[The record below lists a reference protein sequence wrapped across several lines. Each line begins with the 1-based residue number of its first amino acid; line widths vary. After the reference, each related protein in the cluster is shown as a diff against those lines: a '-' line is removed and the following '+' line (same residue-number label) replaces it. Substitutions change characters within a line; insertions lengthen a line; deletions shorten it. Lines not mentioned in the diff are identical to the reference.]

1 MNPPTDALIP
11 IELFIVLI
19 AIATLVALVARRFAL
34 PYSVALVMA
43 GLGLAVLGPATLSLE
58 VTPELILAVLLPGL
72 VFEAAYKL
80 DLTELRRTSLI
91 VAVLAAPGVL
101 ITAAVVA
108 VVVSVATGLD
118 PTLAFLLGAMISAT
132 DPVAVVALFRRLGA
146 PTRLATAVEAESLFN
161 DGTGVVLFSIA
172 LTAVTRPVSPAE
184 GLLSFVT
191 IVVVSGVI
199 GLVAGAL
206 AYALMRLT
214 DDHLLVVAISVV
226 AAYGTYLIADRLHES
241 GIIATVMVG
250 LVLGNARHPFPFEEG
265 ARVALDTVWE
275 FIAFLLTGLSFL
287 LIGLAVSVDLLVA
300 AVPVILA
307 GFAAITVARAA
318 VVYGLIGL
326 GERALPGPSLL
337 PVSYLHVMF
346 WSGLR
351 GAIAVA
357 LALALPRDLPQRDLI
372 AGAVFGI
379 VLVTLLV
386 QGTTAGWVVRRA
398 GVPLSAGGSETASEP
413 V

>member
-1 MNPPTDALIP
+1 MEPPSDVLLP
-11 IELFIVLI
+11 VELFILLI
-19 AIATLVALVARRFAL
+19 AIATGVALLARRSAL
-34 PYSVALVMA
+34 PYSVALVLA
-43 GLGLAVLGPATLSLE
+43 GLGLAILVPGTLALQ
-58 VTPELILAVLLPGL
+58 VTPDLILAVLLPGL

-80 DLTELRRTSLI
+80 DLAELRQTSTI
-91 VAVLAAPGVL
+91 VAVLAAPGVV
-101 ITAAVVA
+101 ITAGVVA
-108 VVVSVATGLD
+108 VVVSLATGLD

-146 PTRLATAVEAESLFN
+146 PSRLATAVEAESLFN
-161 DGTGVVLFSIA
+161 DGTGVVLFGIA
-172 LTAVTRPVSPAE
+172 LAAVSRPVSIVDGAI
-184 GLLSFVT
+184 SFVV
-191 IVVVSGVI
+191 IVVVSGSV

-226 AAYGTYLIADRLHES
+226 AAYGTYLVADRLHES

-250 LVLGNARHPFPFEEG
+250 LVLGNLRRPAPLDADAR
-265 ARVALDTVWE
+265 AALDTVWE
-275 FIAFLLTGLSFL
+275 FLAFLLTGLSFL
-287 LIGLAVSVDLLVA
+287 LIGLAMSVELLGRA
-300 AVPVILA
+300 APLIAA
-307 GFAAITVARAA
+307 GFVAITVARAA

-337 PVSYLHVMF
+337 PVGYLHVMF

-357 LALALPRDLPQRDLI
+357 LALALPFDLPNRDLL

-386 QGTTAGWVVRRA
+386 QGPTAGWVVRRA
-398 GVPLSAGGSETASEP
+398 GVPLDSSPG
-413 V
+413 